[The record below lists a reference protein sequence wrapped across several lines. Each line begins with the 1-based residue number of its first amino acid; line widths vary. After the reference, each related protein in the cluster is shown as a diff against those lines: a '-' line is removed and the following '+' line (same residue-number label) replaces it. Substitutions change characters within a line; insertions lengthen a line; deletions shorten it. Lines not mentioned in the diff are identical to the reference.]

1 MEKVEVQS
9 VGDSLGVIIPQE
21 ILERLQ
27 VGAGDELILSTTPHG
42 FRLTRVD
49 AEFNTQLDA
58 AKTVM
63 QENRE
68 VLRALAD

>member
-27 VGAGDELILSTTPHG
+27 VGAGDELILTTTPHG
-42 FRLTRVD
+42 FQLTKVDAVSKRQLDDLTRI
-49 AEFNTQLDA
+49 
-58 AKTVM
+58 M
-63 QENRE
+63 QEDHE
-68 VLRALAD
+68 LLRALAD